1 MKRIVYTRKSDGGV
15 SVCVPAAEAIAHL
28 CSGGFWPSVRGFCE
42 WQIEMQIARGVGHDA
57 AQRYARAMVSG
68 GCTTAEALAIIRDR
82 DCAHLGTM
90 IELFDIDDLPGD
102 RWFRDAWT
110 RSHNGGPV
118 SVSLTRAR
126 RIQLERIK
134 GAIVR
139 RNGRRIEL
147 GREPI
152 TPAWGEIGNAIRHA
166 RDEHELRRVWPEGL
180 PCPQ

>member
-42 WQIEMQIARGVGHDA
+42 WQIEMQIARGVGSDA

-90 IELFDIDDLPGD
+90 IELFDIDELPGD

-118 SVSLTRAR
+118 SVSLPSAR
-126 RIQLERIK
+126 RIQLEKIK

-139 RNGRRIEL
+139 RNRRRIEL
-147 GREPI
+147 GRKPI
-152 TPAWGEIGNAIRHA
+152 APAWGELGNAIRHA

-180 PCPQ
+180 PCLQ